1 MPNESCDVIIFRVF
15 LIFIKNQKKQL
26 VIKELEKQK
35 NNLGLNGSMEKFYTK
50 FEPYVLPLGK
60 FYLLIVDNYLK
71 NIKKN
76 KISKINKISK
86 RTKKLSKPS
95 KTSKSSKSRKG
106 GFLFMLTDKG
116 KEPITGDDV
125 KKVLSKYNKAM
136 GLLYYTRY
144 AQDSTVVKGEDG
156 EITADLA
163 QPYTAMQAILA
174 ASSKDLYGIAT
185 NRGKDILS
193 ILSNTSEIMN
203 FREYYNLYK
212 LYMREFYK
220 SEALHDPEIK
230 KKIELAKRL
239 GEGPPVEPDM
249 ASKIAQFTQ
258 TDMQSIF
265 AGQGEGEEEDADI
278 KGSYGRTTR
287 FVDMDRRKKRQKE
300 RERLKQLNDESNAG

>member
-15 LIFIKNQKKQL
+15 LIFIKNQKKHL
-26 VIKELEKQK
+26 IIKELKKQK
-35 NNLGLNGSMEKFYTK
+35 SNLGLNGSMEKFYTN

-60 FYLLIVDNYLK
+60 FYLLIMDNNIK

-76 KISKINKISK
+76 KISKK
-86 RTKKLSKPS
+86 TKKLSKTTKP
-95 KTSKSSKSRKG
+95 SKSSKSRKG

-125 KKVLSKYNKAM
+125 KKVLGKYNKAM

-174 ASSKDLYGIAT
+174 ASSKDLQGIFT
-185 NRGKDILS
+185 NRGMDIFS
-193 ILSNTSEIMN
+193 ILKNTNELFNI
-203 FREYYNLYK
+203 REYYNLYK
-212 LYMREFYK
+212 LYMREYYK
-220 SEALHDPEIK
+220 SEALHDPVLK

-239 GEGPPVEPDM
+239 GKGPPVEPDM
-249 ASKIAQFTQ
+249 ASRIAQFTE

-265 AGQGEGEEEDADI
+265 ASEGEGDEEDDNI
-278 KGSYGRTTR
+278 TSRTSRTI
-287 FVDMDRRKKRQKE
+287 DMNRRENNEKK
-300 RERLKQLNDESNAG
+300 LNKSRESNAG